1 VSETI
6 PLVRQLLTL
15 ATDAAREASRI
26 HRQGLTRPNAVRI
39 KSTPSDFV
47 SDVDQRAERAVVDM
61 LAAARPHDAVLA
73 EEGEAHA
80 GGSGVRW
87 IIDPLDGTTNYLH
100 GYPAYCVSIAAEVDG
115 TVAVGVVGES
125 SSGTLYSAVRG
136 AGAWRDGEP
145 IAARPEGVLAR
156 AIVGT
161 GFSYDAHQRRRQ
173 AEALVR
179 IVERVG
185 DVRRSGS
192 AALDLCLLAGGQIDA
207 YFELDLAPWDYSAGR
222 LIAQEAGATVLAL
235 PASHGRGPAIVGAH
249 PALFG
254 QFVALLR
261 EAGCV
266 LGETETPVAA
276 R

>member
-115 TVAVGVVGES
+115 AVAVGVVGES